1 MSKLNTIN
9 GGYKG
14 GSSKV
19 RSENV
24 KKPFVD
30 TKLKKINAQELS
42 DQIIRWYDEGKITS
56 GGIQTIITQLQKL

>member
-42 DQIIRWYDEGKITS
+42 DQIIRWYDDMIRYKYGLITAEY
-56 GGIQTIITQLQKL
+56 GMIMA